1 MPPEQ
6 DPVARLLERVIG
18 TPTPGLLADL
28 AAPRRDAAV
37 LVGLVDRGPGPAVL
51 LTERA
56 VHLAQHP
63 GQISFPGGGLR
74 SGGEDA
80 IAAALREARE
90 EVGLPAS
97 QVEICGTMPVQLTV
111 TGFRVTPVV
120 GWLDPAFVPHPDP
133 GEVQAT
139 FEVPVQH
146 LRAPG
151 SHRQEVRERQGSRIR
166 TDVFVY
172 ERHRIWGATAAIL
185 VRFLEVIHE

>member
-56 VHLAQHP
+56 LHLAQHP

-74 SGGEDA
+74 SGDEDA
-80 IAAALREARE
+80 VAGALREARE
-90 EVGLPAS
+90 EVGLSAS
-97 QVEICGTMPVQLTV
+97 QVEVCGSMPVQLTV

-120 GWLDPAFVPHPDP
+120 GWLDPGFVPHPDP
-133 GEVQAT
+133 GEVRAA
-139 FEVPVQH
+139 FEVPVQY

-151 SHRQEVRERQGSRIR
+151 SHSLEVRERHGSRIR

-185 VRFLEVIHE
+185 VRLLEVIHE

>member
-1 MPPEQ
+1 MPLEQ

-56 VHLAQHP
+56 THLRQHP
-63 GQISFPGGGLR
+63 GQISFPGGRLR

-80 IAAALREARE
+80 VAAALREARE
-90 EVGLPAS
+90 EVGLAAS
-97 QVEICGTMPVQLTV
+97 QVDVCGCMPVQLTV

-139 FEVPVQH
+139 FEVPLAH
-146 LRAPG
+146 LDAPG
-151 SHRQEVRERQGSRIR
+151 SRVLEVRERHGSRIH

-172 ERHRIWGATAAIL
+172 ERYRIWGATAAIL
-185 VRFLEVIHE
+185 VRFLEATHE